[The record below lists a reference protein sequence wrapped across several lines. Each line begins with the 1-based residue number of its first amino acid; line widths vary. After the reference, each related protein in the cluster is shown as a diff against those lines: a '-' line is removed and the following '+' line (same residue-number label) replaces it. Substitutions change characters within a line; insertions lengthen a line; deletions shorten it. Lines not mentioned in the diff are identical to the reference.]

1 MRRLAILFLCASST
15 LALERQAV
23 SLTGTWQR
31 VSVSSLDDAPPA
43 DGWQEV
49 KIPSEQG
56 GYDYGAAWF
65 KRSFDVPAA
74 WQGRRV
80 VLRFG
85 GVKWNS
91 RVLVN
96 GTRVGGRFNG
106 QDAFTCEITQ
116 AVRTGTNELL
126 VGATD
131 WTGVFDPAA
140 DRVEWSKNAEL
151 RQQPKDRI
159 ISPIGGHVNTF
170 GIWDEVTLEVT
181 APVHAERV
189 SIRTS
194 VRQKRLTVLV
204 DVGSSGGATN
214 ATGTASV
221 TEPGAARPLL
231 NLPPQPVQLPAGGTG
246 NVALAIDWPAPRMW
260 SFEDPFLYDL
270 KVTVKPQAG
279 EADEQTIRFGF
290 RELWCDGPDFYLNG
304 AKVHLLASSWWPQT
318 QFEPIEDVRKKLQ
331 ALKDVGVTTF
341 RTHTQPW
348 REQWYTVADELGIL
362 MIPEGAVWNDDA
374 VYRLDDPRFWDNY
387 RTHLQTMA
395 RHLGNHASVVM
406 WSLENEFFGQHIN
419 NQTPEREARL
429 AALADA
435 VREVDPTRP
444 ITYESDGDPG
454 GKADVIGL
462 HYPNEWPREYQ
473 WPNCADWLDQPKAN
487 TGGGGAFWPEKDFL
501 WKRNKPLYIGEFLW
515 VPSNN
520 PDTSTIFCGDAAYAS
535 YHDQKVKAKA
545 DSWYWQILAYR
556 RAEVSGISPWTVIE
570 GGPLDDSNPCYVAH
584 RRAYQHVAAYPREF
598 DHRFLAGETVTRT
611 FDLYNDSLRPEW
623 LALWVDWD
631 GGPQSFGHDGWRAK
645 PVELQPGERRVV
657 EVKLT
662 VPAAAKRL
670 SWRVMTGREA
680 LEDWRVVAS
689 EDGHPVAVAQP
700 VATAMPRG
708 AGLFD
713 PQSTAGSLDGLTP
726 VRSLDGPLPKLLVIA
741 PDALAEQ
748 TDESIPVI
756 GGTGSLGERLTDY
769 VEQGGKL
776 LVFSQSSLPK
786 GLFGLSAST
795 RNSTLAHLGLQ
806 HPVTAGLPDDAFQ
819 LWRGDHYVTR
829 MEVRRPVSGGT
840 VPIVTTGSGTGLDY
854 AAVLEVRAGT
864 GCAIFCGLR
873 IPEKLRTEPM
883 AAEVLN
889 RMLAYLNGY
898 QRQVPR
904 TVLDCADPAAQQVLD
919 TVGLQAEA
927 GQDPAG
933 AQLAVLHQPN
943 DLAGRAAGLRRFVEG
958 GGKLLLSQV
967 APSDSPALAALGLEG
982 IRLTASSAPVTLSE
996 RSTAP
1001 LFGQLFRE
1009 DLYWLGSRTPGVVSW
1024 ATLPRAGNEAVAVVA
1039 PDLDPATATVYEC
1052 EAMAIAGT
1060 IVRVEGDHV
1069 SMATAGAASG
1079 RLRVDADGEYVLA
1092 VRGWGSPAA
1101 GVWPQIQILVDGRPA
1116 GMVQLEGREPT
1127 VAGAAARLTAGEHP
1141 VELRFV
1147 NDQQLDNE
1155 DRNAY
1160 LDALLVAPAKV
1171 ELSDAALTS
1180 PPAVF
1185 SRKVGNGLV
1194 VVDEIRWQDAPGN
1207 TDKARRHIAS
1217 VLTALGAECRAPGGT
1232 VIEAETFTIQPGLQH
1247 NRADSGFQTM
1257 AQAGWI
1263 EREVEVAKAGRY
1275 RLTITARG
1283 SVAADGWPHAT
1294 LTLDGQ
1300 PLGEV
1305 TVPSSSW
1312 EEYPIGVELP
1322 AGKHVLRLEFDN
1334 DLNADGQDRNL
1345 FVDRF
1350 RFEAR

>member
-1 MRRLAILFLCASST
+1 MRRYLIVALCATAVS
-15 LALERQAV
+15 AIERQSV

-31 VSVSSLDDAPPA
+31 VAVASLDAAPPA
-43 DGWQEV
+43 DGWREV
-49 KIPSEQG
+49 MIPSEQG

-65 KRSFDVPAA
+65 RRSFDVPAA

-96 GTRVGGRFNG
+96 GTRVGGCFNG
-106 QDAFTCEITQ
+106 QDAFTCDITR
-116 AVRTGTNELL
+116 AVRTGANELL

-131 WTGVFDPAA
+131 WTGVFDPAQP
-140 DRVEWSKNAEL
+140 RVEWSKTAEL
-151 RQQPKDRI
+151 RQQPKDRVI
-159 ISPIGGHVNTF
+159 APIGGHVTTF
-170 GIWDEVTLEVT
+170 GIWDEVTLEAT
-181 APVHAERV
+181 APVHAAQV
-189 SIRTS
+189 SVRTS
-194 VRQKRLTVLV
+194 VRQERLTVLV
-204 DVGSSGGATN
+204 DVAGPVAQTSVSGTVTAAGSRQTVVTLPTKTVN
-214 ATGTASV
+214 APSTIELTV
-221 TEPGAARPLL
+221 PWTDPRP
-231 NLPPQPVQLPAGGTG
+231 
-246 NVALAIDWPAPRMW
+246 W
-260 SFEDPFLYDL
+260 SFEDPFLYELHLATGDD
-270 KVTVKPQAG
+270 Q
-279 EADEQTIRFGF
+279 QTIRFGF
-290 RELWCDGPDFYLNG
+290 RELWCNGPDFYLNG
-304 AKVHLLASSWWPQT
+304 HKVHLLASSWWPQT
-318 QFEPIEDVRKKLQ
+318 QFEPIEDVRTKLR
-331 ALKDVGVTTF
+331 ALKQVGVTTF

-362 MIPEGAVWNDDA
+362 MIPEGAVWNDDS
-374 VYRLDDPRFWDNY
+374 VYRLDDPRFWDHY
-387 RTHLQTMA
+387 REHLQTMA

-473 WPNCADWLDQPKAN
+473 WPNCADWLDEPKAN

-556 RAEVSGISPWTVIE
+556 RGEVSGISPWTVIE
-570 GGPLDDSNPCYVAH
+570 GGPLDDRNPCYVAH
-584 RRAYQHVAAYPREF
+584 ERAYQHVAAYPREF
-598 DHRFLAGETVTRT
+598 DHRFFAGETVART
-611 FDLYNDSLRPEW
+611 FDVYNDSLKPAW
-623 LALWVDWD
+623 IGLSVAWTAT
-631 GGPQSFGHDGWRAK
+631 GGTPTGQSWREP
-645 PVELQPGERRVV
+645 PVEMPPGSHRVV
-657 EVKLT
+657 NVELT
-662 VPAAAKRL
+662 APADAKRL
-670 SWRVMTGREA
+670 SWQI
-680 LEDWRVVAS
+680 AS
-689 EDGHPVAVAQP
+689 RKGIGGGAVLWHGDDLGVEIAQP
-700 VATAMPRG
+700 AVTVAPSGT
-708 AGLFD
+708 GLFD
-713 PQSTAGSLDGLTP
+713 PQSTARPLRGMSPVTSLDGA
-726 VRSLDGPLPKLLVIA
+726 LPKLLVVA
-741 PDALAEQ
+741 PNALADQ
-748 TDESIPVI
+748 TDETVPVI
-756 GGTGSLGERLTDY
+756 GGTGGLGERLRQY
-769 VEQGGKL
+769 VEHGGKL

-786 GLFGLSAST
+786 GLFGLSATT

-819 LWRGDHYVTR
+819 LWHGDHFVTR
-829 MEVRRPVSGGT
+829 MELRRPVAGGT
-840 VPIVTTGSGTGLDY
+840 VPLVVTGSATGLDHV
-854 AAVLEVRAGT
+854 AVLEVRSGA

-873 IPEKLRTEPM
+873 IPEKLATEPM
-883 AAEVLN
+883 AAEMLH
-889 RMLAYLNGY
+889 RMLAYLDSY
-898 QRQVPR
+898 QRQVPQ
-904 TVLDCADPAAQQVLD
+904 TVLDCDDPAARQVLD
-919 TVGLQAEA
+919 TIGLQAVPGTA
-927 GQDPAG
+927 PAG
-933 AQLAVLHQPN
+933 AQLAILHQPQ
-943 DLAGRAAGLRRFVEG
+943 DLAGRAAGLRRYVEA

-982 IRLTASSAPVTLSE
+982 IRLTASSAPVTLAE
-996 RSTAP
+996 RSAAP

-1009 DLYWLGSRTPGVVSW
+1009 DLYWLGSPTPGVVSW
-1024 ATLPRAGNEAVAVVA
+1024 ATLPRAGNQAVAVVA
-1039 PDLDPATATVYEC
+1039 PALDPATATVYEC

-1060 IVRVEGDHV
+1060 IVRVEGNHV
-1069 SMATAGAASG
+1069 AMATAGTASG
-1079 RLRVDADGEYVLA
+1079 RCSVAADGEYVLA
-1092 VRGWGSPAA
+1092 VRGWGTPAA

-1127 VAGAAARLTAGEHP
+1127 VAGAAVRLKAGEHA

-1147 NDQQLDNE
+1147 NDQQLDHE

-1160 LDALLVAPAKV
+1160 LDALLVAPSSV
-1171 ELSDAALTS
+1171 EMSDAALTS

-1185 SRKVGNGLV
+1185 SRRVGNGLV

-1217 VLTALGAECRAPGGT
+1217 VLTAMGAECRAPGGT

-1263 EREVEVAKAGRY
+1263 EREVEIAKAGRY

-1283 SVAADGWPHAT
+1283 SVAADSWPHAA

-1300 PLGEV
+1300 PLAEV

-1312 EEYPIGVELP
+1312 DEYPLEVELP
-1322 AGKHVLRLEFDN
+1322 AGRHVLRLEFDN
-1334 DLNADGQDRNL
+1334 DLNSGGQDRNL